1 MALTVGLLPA
11 SGNANRINN
20 IPKFLLP
27 ISNKESLIQWH
38 VKQMLEVCDEVRI
51 CTQSVWV
58 PVIKNMKMKVKI
70 ITKETSTMSDA
81 IKSMSNKEETLV
93 IGMPDTFIINSNENI
108 YKKMLELNN
117 NIVLGLWKCDKTLKG
132 KVGQIKLQNNNVISS
147 KDKDL
152 NCDYNYMWGTMIL
165 KNMFN
170 YIDSKKDH
178 PGKQIQDWIDMGFK
192 VGAVKQNGVYID
204 TGTIEGIKQLYKKI

>member
-1 MALTVGLLPA
+1 MASTVGLLPA

-51 CTQSVWV
+51 CTQSIWV
-58 PVIKNMKMKVKI
+58 PVIKNMNMKVKI

-93 IGMPDTFIINSNENI
+93 IGMPDTFIINSDENI

-117 NIVLGLWKCDKTLKG
+117 DIVLGLWKCDKTLKG
-132 KVGQIKLQNNNVISS
+132 KVGQIKLKNNYAISS

-192 VGAVKQNGVYID
+192 VGAIKQNGTYID
-204 TGTIEGIKQLYKKI
+204 TGTIDGIKQLYKKI